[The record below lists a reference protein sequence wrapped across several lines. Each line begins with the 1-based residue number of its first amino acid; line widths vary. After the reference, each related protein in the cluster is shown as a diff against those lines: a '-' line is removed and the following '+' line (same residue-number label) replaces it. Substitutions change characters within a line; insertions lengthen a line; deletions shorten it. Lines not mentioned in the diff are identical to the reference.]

1 MTAGEAGKIGQ
12 ALAFTRPRLWYDD
25 SWVIARIGAPD
36 DPLRLK
42 IIDPL
47 SGEALELAT

>member
-1 MTAGEAGKIGQ
+1 MRAGEAGKIGPA

-36 DPLRLK
+36 D
-42 IIDPL
+42 
-47 SGEALELAT
+47 SFG